1 MTRKG
6 SHTKLGIVLIF
17 FYFVFCECSK
27 AAGVPIHHSLPG
39 ATNIIYIN
47 VLGATITATQW
58 NRDFGTTT
66 YVAKPLNFDGVAG
79 LSAAEQTAISRIW
92 ARVAEDYIPWRVDV
106 TTERPAT
113 FTATTGT
120 ILITEDVD
128 ANGVALPGQGGGGIA
143 YLNVFGDAS
152 YPRYSL
158 CLRHLRSYAACL
170 RPTVHY
176 EI

>member
-1 MTRKG
+1 M
-6 SHTKLGIVLIF
+6 
-17 FYFVFCECSK
+17 
-27 AAGVPIHHSLPG
+27 PIHHSLPG
-39 ATNIIYIN
+39 ATNVIYIN
-47 VLGATITATQW
+47 VLGATITGTAWNTQF
-58 NRDFGTTT
+58 NTAT

-128 ANGVALPGQGGGGIA
+128 ANGVNLPGQGGGGIA
-143 YLNVFGDAS
+143 FVDVFGDAD
-152 YPRYSL
+152 YPRYSGYSL

-170 RPTVHY
+170 RVGLQPVRV
-176 EI
+176 IKSDIFL